1 MIKKNLVKLDYILNR
16 VFLKKGKLSKI
27 SSLTDKIHLSIT
39 KSTKK
44 NSSEILNE
52 AIDNIMPI
60 FLISNRKMG
69 KRVVTIP
76 SFIVS
81 YHTRRCLGFKWIV
94 ESALKRKGVFT
105 DNMVLEILEA
115 YENKGSVK
123 KKQRDLNLDV
133 LANKS
138 NLRYRW

>member
-1 MIKKNLVKLDYILNR
+1 MIEKNLVKLDYILNR
-16 VFLKKGKLSKI
+16 AFLKKGKLSKI
-27 SSLTDKIHLSIT
+27 SNLIDKIHLSIT

-44 NSSEILNE
+44 NSFRILNQ
-52 AIDNIMPI
+52 AINNIMPT
-60 FLISNRKMG
+60 FLIGNRKVG
-69 KRVVTIP
+69 KRVIIIP

-81 YHTRRCLGFKWIV
+81 HNTRRCLGFKWIV
-94 ESALKRKGVFT
+94 ESALKRKGTFI
-105 DNMVLEILEA
+105 DNMVLEVLEA